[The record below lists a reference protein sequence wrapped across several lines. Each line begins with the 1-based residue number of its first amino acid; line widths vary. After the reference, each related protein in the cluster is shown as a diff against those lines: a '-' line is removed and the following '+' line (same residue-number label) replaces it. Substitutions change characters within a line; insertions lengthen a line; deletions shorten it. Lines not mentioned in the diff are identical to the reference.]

1 MLLNL
6 RFPWLHSLEEVF
18 YFFFPPASMP
28 EMQEVKVAVPGAYD
42 MENQHRGQDGSL
54 ANACPASFYVRTAMK
69 RNGLKRSSPSLSV
82 SVSGSLSYSF
92 ILSPYLQPLCVHY
105 KCNLYTHAYI
115 KYINVYALCS
125 THVIY
130 RPVLHACIF

>member
-54 ANACPASFYVRTAMK
+54 ANACPASFHVRTAMK

-82 SVSGSLSYSF
+82 SVSGSLSP
-92 ILSPYLQPLCVHY
+92 ILSFSLPIYNRFV
-105 KCNLYTHAYI
+105 YTINATYI
-115 KYINVYALCS
+115 RMHTLS
-125 THVIY
+125 T
-130 RPVLHACIF
+130 